1 MQPYATFYR
10 NHGIRLKAQL
20 TNPPL
25 GAVSDL
31 MLPKDS
37 IVHHLSMD
45 DVALGPEPEDA
56 LFKHHDGRVLV
67 EHVAELSGPVGG
79 PRPNRSTPQTQLS
92 RNYHRRFRTMRPLHD
107 FDKSLRDPR
116 TLIVENYAHLNQLW
130 QYMRSVYAGYY
141 KWHNILKTLVETVS
155 LRCENNDRQH
165 FIAMKAP
172 NRLPTRAMLMK
183 AEQGHKAMP
192 KDLVEI
198 FARPEQMF
206 LLELWTWLGESSDQ
220 SVFSAL
226 KPEHYHKI
234 NLVYVES
241 GSWFVVNL
249 GKLLEVFGEEADDSD
264 GSTQMQRYFMRLM
277 ISVFELRTA
286 VINET
291 DDTQG
296 EVSTVVTKD
305 PENRVDEQAIDE
317 DLEQLEKLS
326 ETIAEKES
334 TQPRQEAPEDS
345 SDALLQRVE
354 EMGENGKLS
363 PSQQKRFIKLVERH
377 RQIPSPYGE
386 GTLDEYRKISPKDL
400 ELNPELIKLPKMA
413 GVTDESMLESTLM
426 AFDSQYL
433 STVFNKD
440 VINAAMAVQNAGVI
454 VTDYEVEE
462 IEDAANHFQ
471 QVTMRLT
478 PIDGEPSTVRFRLP
492 VVDKDGVFVANN
504 VKYRLRKQRADKPI
518 RKTTPS
524 KVALTSYYAKAF
536 VERSQ
541 KSVVNYPKW
550 LSKQIELKGMD
561 SEDESVTDLKHIKT
575 FVSDQTLP
583 RIYTILSH
591 HFREFTVDGKYQIYV
606 DYTRRLTR
614 FTDAVVLAVET
625 DGFVFVGM
633 SGNDPLVVDQNNTF
647 YLVKNGKREI
657 LGRIEDLLGLDASK
671 APVEIAELQLF
682 SRTIPVG
689 IVLGHRMGLS
699 ELMSLLEV
707 VPRRVPVGERL
718 TLTDDEYALRFADE
732 SLVFN
737 KDNQKAQLVLAGF
750 NRYHRSIRQYNV
762 DTFDDSEVYVNVMED
777 SGIRVGSV
785 RELELTMDMFVDPIT
800 RDLLVEMN
808 EPTTLAGLLIRSC
821 ELLMLDWHPDETD
834 MSAMRIRGYERM
846 AGAVYSEL
854 LKGVRRYRSRGVG
867 SAAKVDINP
876 EAVWMNINKDASIS
890 QIEES
895 NPIQNLKEKE
905 LVTYMGTGGRGT
917 RSMVKHT
924 RAFHKNDLGVI
935 SEATVDSSAV
945 GVNAYLSANP
955 QLKSLRG
962 ITGQYVSGETPN
974 SAMISTSALLAP
986 AADVDDPK
994 RVNLSTLAL

>member
-1 MQPYATFYR
+1 
-10 NHGIRLKAQL
+10 
-20 TNPPL
+20 
-25 GAVSDL
+25 
-31 MLPKDS
+31 
-37 IVHHLSMD
+37 
-45 DVALGPEPEDA
+45 
-56 LFKHHDGRVLV
+56 
-67 EHVAELSGPVGG
+67 
-79 PRPNRSTPQTQLS
+79 
-92 RNYHRRFRTMRPLHD
+92 
-107 FDKSLRDPR
+107 
-116 TLIVENYAHLNQLW
+116 
-130 QYMRSVYAGYY
+130 
-141 KWHNILKTLVETVS
+141 
-155 LRCENNDRQH
+155 
-165 FIAMKAP
+165 
-172 NRLPTRAMLMK
+172 
-183 AEQGHKAMP
+183 
-192 KDLVEI
+192 
-198 FARPEQMF
+198 
-206 LLELWTWLGESSDQ
+206 
-220 SVFSAL
+220 
-226 KPEHYHKI
+226 
-234 NLVYVES
+234 
-241 GSWFVVNL
+241 
-249 GKLLEVFGEEADDSD
+249 
-264 GSTQMQRYFMRLM
+264 
-277 ISVFELRTA
+277 
-286 VINET
+286 
-291 DDTQG
+291 
-296 EVSTVVTKD
+296 
-305 PENRVDEQAIDE
+305 
-317 DLEQLEKLS
+317 
-326 ETIAEKES
+326 
-334 TQPRQEAPEDS
+334 
-345 SDALLQRVE
+345 
-354 EMGENGKLS
+354 
-363 PSQQKRFIKLVERH
+363 
-377 RQIPSPYGE
+377 
-386 GTLDEYRKISPKDL
+386 
-400 ELNPELIKLPKMA
+400 
-413 GVTDESMLESTLM
+413 
-426 AFDSQYL
+426 
-433 STVFNKD
+433 
-440 VINAAMAVQNAGVI
+440 
-454 VTDYEVEE
+454 
-462 IEDAANHFQ
+462 
-471 QVTMRLT
+471 
-478 PIDGEPSTVRFRLP
+478 
-492 VVDKDGVFVANN
+492 
-504 VKYRLRKQRADKPI
+504 
-518 RKTTPS
+518 
-524 KVALTSYYAKAF
+524 
-536 VERSQ
+536 
-541 KSVVNYPKW
+541 
-550 LSKQIELKGMD
+550 MD

-924 RAFHKNDLGVI
+924 RAFHKNDLG
-935 SEATVDSSAV
+935 
-945 GVNAYLSANP
+945 
-955 QLKSLRG
+955 
-962 ITGQYVSGETPN
+962 
-974 SAMISTSALLAP
+974 
-986 AADVDDPK
+986 
-994 RVNLSTLAL
+994 